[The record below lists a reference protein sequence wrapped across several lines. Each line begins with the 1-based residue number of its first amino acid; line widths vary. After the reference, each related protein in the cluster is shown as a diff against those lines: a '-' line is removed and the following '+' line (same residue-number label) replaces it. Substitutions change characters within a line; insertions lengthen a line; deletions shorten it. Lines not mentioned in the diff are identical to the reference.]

1 MTFAG
6 TVQELNIYPIKSCQG
21 QPVKEM
27 NITLEGPEGDR
38 QWMLVDENGGFLTQR
53 TVPKLATVQVLVND
67 SGLSIGI
74 GKQFFVVPK
83 SNSFKRMIRV
93 KVWNDEVEAAL
104 EPDLFSQALS
114 QYLGVNCHL
123 VRYTPTS
130 KRMVPW
136 QQESGAS
143 QTDWHPEVRFAD
155 GRPLLL
161 LNTKSLE
168 DLNSKLATPVGI
180 ERFRGNIVFTGSAAF
195 EEDQWQRIRIGEV
208 TFAQPKKCSR
218 CKIITIDQ
226 KTGESPTP
234 EPLKTLSS
242 YRRDGNKVN
251 FGVLWIPEN
260 TGRIT
265 PGSSVEVLA

>member
-1 MTFAG
+1 MTSAG
-6 TVQELNIYPIKSCQG
+6 TVQELNIYPVKSCQG
-21 QPVKEM
+21 QAQKEM

-53 TVPKLATVQVLVND
+53 TVAKLATVQVMVND
-67 SGLSIGI
+67 QGLSLGL

-83 SNSFKRMIRV
+83 NNSFKRMIRV

-104 EPDLFSQALS
+104 EADLFSQALS
-114 QYLGVNCHL
+114 QYLGVNCRL
-123 VRYTPTS
+123 VRYAPTS

-136 QQESGAS
+136 NQEGEW
-143 QTDWHPEVRFAD
+143 QPEVRFAD

-161 LNTKSLE
+161 LNTKSLD
-168 DLNSKLATPVGI
+168 DLNSKLAQPVGI
-180 ERFRGNIVFTGSAAF
+180 DRFRGNIIYAGGSAF
-195 EEDQWQRIRIGEV
+195 EEDQWQRIRIGDV
-208 TFAQPKKCSR
+208 TFSQPKKCSR
-218 CKIITIDQ
+218 CKIITMDQ

-260 TGRIT
+260 PGRISLGA
-265 PGSSVEVLA
+265 PVEVLA

>member
-38 QWMLVDENGGFLTQR
+38 QWMIVDDNGGFLTQR
-53 TVPKLATVQVLVND
+53 TLPKLATVQVLVND

-83 SNSFKRMIRV
+83 TNSLKRMIRV
-93 KVWNDEVEAAL
+93 KVWNDEIEAAL

-114 QYLGVNCHL
+114 QHLGVNCRL
-123 VRYTPTS
+123 VRYAPTS
-130 KRMVPW
+130 KRLVPW
-136 QQESGAS
+136 RQEPGDSTA
-143 QTDWHPEVRFAD
+143 DWHPEVRFAD
-155 GRPLLL
+155 GRPLSL
-161 LNTKSLE
+161 LNTKSLQ
-168 DLNSKLATPVGI
+168 DLNSKLAIPVGM
-180 ERFRGNIVFTGSAAF
+180 ERFRGNIVFTGQAAF
-195 EEDQWQRIRIGEV
+195 EEDQWQRLRIGDV
-208 TFAQPKKCSR
+208 TFTQPKKCSR
-218 CKIITIDQ
+218 CKIITMDQ

-234 EPLKTLSS
+234 EPLKTLSG

-265 PGSSVEVLA
+265 LGSPLEVLA

>member
-1 MTFAG
+1 VTFAG

-38 QWMLVDENGGFLTQR
+38 QWMLVDDNGGFLTQR
-53 TVPKLATVQVLVND
+53 TLPKLATVQVLVND
-67 SGLSIGI
+67 AGLSIGL

-83 SNSFKRMIRV
+83 NNSLKRLLRV

-114 QYLGVNCHL
+114 QYLGVSCHL
-123 VRYTPTS
+123 VRYTPAS
-130 KRMVPW
+130 KRLVPW
-136 QQESGAS
+136 NPDG
-143 QTDWHPEVRFAD
+143 DWIPEVRFAD
-155 GRPLLL
+155 GRPVSL

-168 DLNSKLATPVGI
+168 DLNSKLAVPVGI
-180 ERFRGNIVFTGSAAF
+180 ERFRGNIVYSGAAAF

-226 KTGESPTP
+226 KTGESPGS
-234 EPLKTLSS
+234 EPLKTLAG

-260 TGRIT
+260 TGRI
-265 PGSSVEVLA
+265 PLGSSVEVLA

>member
-1 MTFAG
+1 MTSAG

-21 QPVKEM
+21 QAQKEM

-38 QWMLVDENGGFLTQR
+38 QWMLVDDNGSFLTQR
-53 TVPKLATVQVLVND
+53 TLPKLATVQVMVND
-67 SGLSIGI
+67 QGLSLGI

-83 SNSFKRMIRV
+83 NNSFKRMIKV

-104 EPDLFSQALS
+104 EADLFSQAIS
-114 QYLGVNCHL
+114 QYLGVNCRL
-123 VRYTPTS
+123 VRYAPTS
-130 KRMVPW
+130 KRLVPW
-136 QQESGAS
+136 AQEGEW
-143 QTDWHPEVRFAD
+143 QPEVRFAD

-168 DLNSKLATPVGI
+168 DLNSKLEQPVGI
-180 ERFRGNIVFTGSAAF
+180 DRFRGNIVYAGGSAF

-208 TFAQPKKCSR
+208 TFSQPKKCSR

-226 KTGESPTP
+226 KSGEAPTA
-234 EPLKTLSS
+234 EPLKTLAS

-260 TGRIT
+260 PGRI
-265 PGSSVEVLA
+265 GLGNSVEVLA

>member
-1 MTFAG
+1 MRSL
-6 TVQELNIYPIKSCQG
+6 QELNIYPVKSCQG
-21 QPVKEM
+21 QGLKEM
-27 NITLEGPEGDR
+27 TITSEGPEGDR
-38 QWMLVDENGGFLTQR
+38 QWMLIDEQGTFITQR
-53 TVPKLATVQVLVND
+53 TVPKLATVQVHLND

-83 SNSFKRMIRV
+83 NNSFKRGVRI
-93 KVWNDEVEAAL
+93 KVWNDEFDAAL

-114 QYLGVNCHL
+114 QYLGINCRL
-123 VRYTPTS
+123 VRYAPFSQRKVPTT
-130 KRMVPW
+130 MAGEW
-136 QQESGAS
+136 Q
-143 QTDWHPEVRFAD
+143 PEVRFAD

-168 DLNSKLATPVGI
+168 DLNSKLAQPVGMG
-180 ERFRGNIVFTGSAAF
+180 RFRGNIVYTGDQAF
-195 EEDQWQRIRIGEV
+195 EEDQWTRIRIGEV
-208 TFAQPKKCSR
+208 VFSQPKKCSR

-226 KTGESPTP
+226 QTGVSEGA

-260 TGRIT
+260 
-265 PGSSVEVLA
+265 PGKIRLTDKIEVL